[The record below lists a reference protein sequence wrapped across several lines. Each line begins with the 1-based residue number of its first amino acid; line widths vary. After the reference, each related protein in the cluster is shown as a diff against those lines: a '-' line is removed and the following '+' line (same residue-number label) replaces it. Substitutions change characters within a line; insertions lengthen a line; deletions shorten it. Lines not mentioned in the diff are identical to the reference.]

1 MFDRLGQRLE
11 TVFSKLRGYGKITKA
26 DVEAGLREIRIAFLE
41 ADVNFKVVKTFI
53 DSVREKALGEKVFD
67 SLTPGQQI
75 VKIVKD
81 EMIKTLG
88 SEAEDLDIGG
98 KKPTILMLVGL
109 QGSGKTTTAGKLGL
123 RLKEAG
129 KRPLLVSTDVYRP
142 AAREQLRSIAE
153 KNGLDF
159 YEEKSDKPAEIARK
173 AGKHAAKEDYDVLI
187 LDTAGRLHI
196 DDEMMAEA
204 AELRKLL
211 SPEEIFYVA
220 DSMTGQDA
228 VKSATAFHK
237 AVPLTGIVLT
247 KMDGDARGGAAF
259 SIKSVTG
266 VPIRFI
272 GIGEKSA
279 DFELF
284 HPDRLVSRIL
294 GMGDVLTLIEK
305 AESSMDQQEAE
316 ELAEK
321 MLKAEFTL
329 DDFRKQL
336 KQLQKMGPLSQ
347 VLSMMP
353 GMSKNPALK
362 NMNVDDNALGR
373 VEAIINSMTPQ
384 ERDNHTIIS
393 GSRRKRIA
401 RGSGTT
407 VQEVNQLLKQ
417 FVQMKKMM
425 KSMGKIGKKG
435 KHGIIDPSAFM

>member
-1 MFDRLGQRLE
+1 
-11 TVFSKLRGYGKITKA
+11 
-26 DVEAGLREIRIAFLE
+26 
-41 ADVNFKVVKTFI
+41 
-53 DSVREKALGEKVFD
+53 
-67 SLTPGQQI
+67 
-75 VKIVKD
+75 
-81 EMIKTLG
+81 
-88 SEAEDLDIGG
+88 
-98 KKPTILMLVGL
+98 
-109 QGSGKTTTAGKLGL
+109 
-123 RLKEAG
+123 
-129 KRPLLVSTDVYRP
+129 
-142 AAREQLRSIAE
+142 
-153 KNGLDF
+153 
-159 YEEKSDKPAEIARK
+159 
-173 AGKHAAKEDYDVLI
+173 
-187 LDTAGRLHI
+187 
-196 DDEMMAEA
+196 
-204 AELRKLL
+204 
-211 SPEEIFYVA
+211 
-220 DSMTGQDA
+220 MTGQDA

-272 GIGEKSA
+272 GMGEKSA

-353 GMSKNPALK
+353 GMSKNTALK
-362 NMNVDDNALGR
+362 NLNVDDNALGR

-384 ERDNHTIIS
+384 ERDNHTIIN

-425 KSMGKIGKKG
+425 KNMGKIGKKG